1 MQHLALEE
9 AQRRFLAYHE
19 ALNHSPKQLAH
30 YGLTFRDFARFLVAT
45 RRPATVAAL
54 TSEAAQGFVAW
65 LKATPLPRPYRGTTE
80 RAIVGIHGHMKDLRA
95 FVRWCAEEELIDRK
109 VRVPLPKLPETFFP
123 TLTDEELVMIFSC
136 QGLTGRS
143 DYAVRNRALFALL
156 LDTGIRLG
164 ELAGLTPGDVVARQG
179 VRVIGKGSKERF
191 APFTEGVAAYLDAW
205 LAVRARFEPAGDEP
219 LFLLTRAGITTL
231 IKRIAHAT
239 GIHLFAHKMRHTAAT
254 HLVRQNVDLHTVR
267 KILGHTQLAT
277 TERYLSMTHADLQ
290 AKHAAGSPFA
300 SVLARL
306 ERESAPAPRKRHRL
320 DRREVA

>member
-30 YGLTFRDFARFLVAT
+30 YGLTFRDFARFLAAT
-45 RRPATVAAL
+45 GRPSTVAAL

-80 RAIVGIHGHMKDLRA
+80 RSVVGVHGHLKDLRA
-95 FVRWCAEEELIDRK
+95 FVRWCAEEGLVDWK

-123 TLTDEELVMIFSC
+123 TLEDEELVAIFSC
-136 QGLTGRS
+136 QHLGGRS

-164 ELAGLTPGDVVARQG
+164 ELAGLTPADIVARQG
-179 VRVIGKGSKERF
+179 VRVVGKGAKERF

-205 LAVRARFEPAGDEP
+205 LAVRARCAPTGDEP
-219 LFLLTRAGITTL
+219 LFLLSRAGITTL
-231 IKRIAHAT
+231 IKRIARDT
-239 GIHLFAHKMRHTAAT
+239 GIHLFAHKVRHTTAT

-267 KILGHTQLAT
+267 KILGHTQLST
-277 TERYLSMTHADLQ
+277 TERYLSMTHADLR

-300 SVLARL
+300 SVQERL
-306 ERESAPAPRKRHRL
+306 LQQSPPAAPKRHRL
-320 DRREVA
+320 DRRGAA